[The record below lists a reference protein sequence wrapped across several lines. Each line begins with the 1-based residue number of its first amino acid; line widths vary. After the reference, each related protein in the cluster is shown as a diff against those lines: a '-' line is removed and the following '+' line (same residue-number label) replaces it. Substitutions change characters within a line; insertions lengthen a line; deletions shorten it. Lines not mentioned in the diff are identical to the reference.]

1 MNRLTGKTALITGAS
16 SGIGETMARQL
27 AALNCPLILVARRT
41 DRLEKLKSELEQ
53 KHGIQVTTISI
64 DLSVAGSA
72 QALYDQCQE
81 KDLQVDI
88 LINNAGFAKHGFML
102 DIPLAVHQ
110 EMMQLMVTTLT
121 ELSYLFGQDM
131 KQRQTGYIMLV
142 SSLLGFLPGPQFATY
157 SAIKAYA
164 LNLADSLVR
173 EFKPEGIHITAL
185 CPGGTATEFMEVSGQ
200 KIEGIRSLAI
210 MSSESVARSGLKA
223 LAKGKGN
230 VVPGL
235 LYKLSV
241 FGLRFVP
248 RNLQAVFGE
257 LATK

>member
-16 SGIGETMARQL
+16 SGIGETIARQL
-27 AALNCPLILVARRT
+27 AALNCPLVLVARRA
-41 DRLEKLKSELEQ
+41 DRLEELKSELEK
-53 KHGIQVTTISI
+53 KHGVKILTISL

-72 QALYDQCQE
+72 QSLYDQCQ
-81 KDLQVDI
+81 DSGIQVDI
-88 LINNAGFAKHGFML
+88 LINNAGFAKHGPML
-102 DIPLAVHQ
+102 DIPLAIHQ

-131 KQRQTGYIMLV
+131 KQRQSGYILLV
-142 SSLLGFLPGPQFATY
+142 SSLLGFLPGPQLATY

-173 EFKPEGIHITAL
+173 ELKPEGIHITAL
-185 CPGGTATEFMEVSGQ
+185 CPGGTATEFMNVSGQ

-210 MSSESVARSGLKA
+210 MTSESVARSGLKA

-230 VVPGL
+230 VVPGF

-248 RNLQAVFGE
+248 RSLQALLGE

>member
-27 AALNCPLILVARRT
+27 AALNCPLILVARRV
-41 DRLEKLKSELEQ
+41 DRLEKLKLELEQ
-53 KHGIQVTTISI
+53 QHNIPVTTLSI

-72 QALYDQCQE
+72 QVLYEQCQ
-81 KDLQVDI
+81 KKGLQVDI
-88 LINNAGFAKHGFML
+88 LINNAGFAKHGVML
-102 DIPLAVHQ
+102 DIPLAAHQ
-110 EMMQLMVTTLT
+110 EMIQLMVTTLT
-121 ELSYLFGQDM
+121 ELTYLFGQDM
-131 KQRQTGYIMLV
+131 KQRQSGYILLV

-157 SAIKAYA
+157 AAIKAYA

-210 MSSESVARSGLKA
+210 MSSDSVARSGLTA

-230 VVPGL
+230 VVPGI
-235 LYKLSV
+235 LYKFSV
-241 FGLRFVP
+241 FGLRFIP
-248 RNLQAVFGE
+248 RNLQAVLGE

>member
-1 MNRLTGKTALITGAS
+1 MKQLAGKTALITGAS
-16 SGIGETMARQL
+16 SGIGETIARQL
-27 AALNCPLILVARRT
+27 ASLNCPLILVARRT
-41 DRLEKLKSELEQ
+41 ERLEKIKQELQ
-53 KHGIQVTTISI
+53 QNHNIRIDIISC
-64 DLSVAGSA
+64 DLAKPGAA
-72 QALYDQCQE
+72 QYLYDQCQQQG
-81 KDLQVDI
+81 LQVDI
-88 LINNAGFAKHGFML
+88 LINNAGFAKHGLML
-102 DIPLAVHQ
+102 DIPLATHQ
-110 EMMQLMVTTLT
+110 EMMQLMVITLT

-131 KQRQTGYIMLV
+131 KQRQHGYILLV

-173 EFKPEGIHITAL
+173 EFKPQGIHITAL
-185 CPGGTATEFMEVSGQ
+185 CPGGTTTEFMDVSGQ
-200 KIEGIRSLAI
+200 KIDGLRSLAM
-210 MSSESVARSGLKA
+210 MSSDNVARSGLNA

-235 LYKLSV
+235 LYKFSV
-241 FGLRFVP
+241 LALRLVP